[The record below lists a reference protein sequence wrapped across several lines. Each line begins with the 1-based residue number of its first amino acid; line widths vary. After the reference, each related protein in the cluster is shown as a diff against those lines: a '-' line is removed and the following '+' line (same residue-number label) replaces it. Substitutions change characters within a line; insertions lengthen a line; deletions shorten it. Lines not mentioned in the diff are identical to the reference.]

1 MTAKREYHDYV
12 QDIFD
17 SISDIET
24 FIAGMDYKR
33 FDGDKKTVNAVIR
46 SLEIIGEAAK
56 KIPKEIT
63 KAYPNVPW
71 REMCGMRDKLIHEYF
86 GVDKTILWKVATEE
100 LPPLKDIFRRILDDE
115 R

>member
-1 MTAKREYHDYV
+1 MTAKREYLDYA
-12 QDIFD
+12 QDIYD
-17 SISDIET
+17 SIVDIET
-24 FIAGMDYKR
+24 FITGMDFEQ

-63 KAYPNVPW
+63 DNYPGVPW
-71 REMCGMRDKLIHEYF
+71 REMCAMRDKLIHEYF
-86 GVDKTILWKVATEE
+86 GVDKAILWNVDTEE
-100 LPPLKDIFRRILDDE
+100 IPPLKSIFRRILEAE